1 MWKSLLKPR
10 CNEEES
16 GKNNTAEYGKKG
28 KERMYDPSEY
38 VIYEVWGSTKAL
50 VNWEFVH
57 MFESYGAALRDLE
70 NLRHE
75 SADKRFEIFVS
86 KRSKMTAED
95 FERIWKNRDD
105 DKHKNQSPMK
115 ILT

>member
-1 MWKSLLKPR
+1 MWWQRDVTKTEGS
-10 CNEEES
+10 EEND
-16 GKNNTAEYGKKG
+16 KTTYGKKG

-38 VIYEVWGSTKAL
+38 VIYEVWGSPKAII
-50 VNWEFVH
+50 NWEFVH
-57 MFESYGAALRDLE
+57 MFESYGAALKDLE

-86 KRSKMTAED
+86 KRSKMTPED

>member
-1 MWKSLLKPR
+1 MWWQRDATKTEGSDE
-10 CNEEES
+10 N
-16 GKNNTAEYGKKG
+16 GTTYGKKG
-28 KERMYDPSEY
+28 KDRMYDPSEY
-38 VIYEVWGSTKAL
+38 VIYEVWGSPKSII
-50 VNWEFVH
+50 NWEFVH
-57 MFESYGAALRDLE
+57 MFESYGAALKDLE

-75 SADKRFEIFVS
+75 SVGKRFEIFVS
-86 KRSKMTAED
+86 KRSKMTPED